1 VLWSSSVIIV
11 GCLVESQRASKSATI
26 VTFEDIGVAI
36 TVTDVAETFD
46 VGVESPKVLTTS
58 ATTNRRVSKMTK
70 RPILL
75 LDVMETLVCEPF
87 YEAMPKHFGIT
98 FDQLLEAKHPTTW
111 VEFEKAEITEDEC
124 AQNFFRDGRQ
134 VDMAALRS
142 CVCEVYEWMD
152 GMHDRIRELHTCGY
166 EMHALSNYPI
176 WYEMIEEKLC
186 LSRYVEWTFVSWRTG
201 LRKPDPQ
208 AYVHAANSL
217 NVLPE
222 QCIFIDDRQVNVTS
236 AKEVGMDSIL
246 MRGANELRRELSE
259 RGLIGGE
266 N

>member
-1 VLWSSSVIIV
+1 M
-11 GCLVESQRASKSATI
+11 A
-26 VTFEDIGVAI
+26 
-36 TVTDVAETFD
+36 
-46 VGVESPKVLTTS
+46 
-58 ATTNRRVSKMTK
+58 K

-87 YEAMPKHFGIT
+87 YEALPKHFEMT
-98 FDQLLEAKHPTTW
+98 LEQLLEAKHPTAW
-111 VEFEKAEITEDEC
+111 VEFETGVITEDEYV
-124 AQNFFRDGRQ
+124 QKFFRDERG
-134 VDMAALRS
+134 VDKDALRD
-142 CVCEVYEWMD
+142 CLWHVYEWID
-152 GMHDRIRELHTCGY
+152 GMHDLIRELHTCGC

-186 LSRYVEWTFVSWRTG
+186 LSRYLEWTFVSWRTG

-208 AYVHAANSL
+208 AYVHAAKSL

-222 QCIFIDDRQVNVTS
+222 QCIFIDDRMVNVTS